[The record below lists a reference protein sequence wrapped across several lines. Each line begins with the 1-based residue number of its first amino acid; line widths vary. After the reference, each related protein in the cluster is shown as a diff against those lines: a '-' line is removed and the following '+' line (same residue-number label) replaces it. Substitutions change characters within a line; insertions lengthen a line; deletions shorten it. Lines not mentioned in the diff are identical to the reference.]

1 MAEKLLDYSKLSP
14 EEQWEQATIA
24 NNYIFY
30 YVMHENPDICKE
42 VIERL
47 LQIEIDHI
55 EMAQEEVLKVDMN
68 SKSIRMDVYV
78 KNATQAFDLEIQALD
93 THELPERARY
103 YQGIIDVDT
112 LKSGELYS
120 ELKDS
125 YVIFICISDIFGKGL
140 PIYKFENLCT
150 ENPSIRLNDR
160 AYKYF
165 FISSKYG
172 KIQNEKQRNFLQLVI
187 DNKQTDE
194 LSTKILEKVKS
205 AKQNVLVRK
214 GYMDLIR
221 EKAYAARDAA
231 KAAEKRKA
239 DEDAIAFLKEGLS
252 IEMISRCINIPLEHV
267 KELAEQIKK

>member
-1 MAEKLLDYSKLSP
+1 MADYFSDYSKLTP
-14 EEQWEQATIA
+14 EEQWEKATIA

-55 EMAQEEVLKVDMN
+55 EMAQEEVIKVDMN
-68 SKSIRMDVYV
+68 AKSIRMDVYI

-125 YVIFICISDIFGKGL
+125 YIIFICITDIFGKGL
-140 PIYKFENLCT
+140 PIYRFENLCT
-150 ENPSIRLNDR
+150 DDSSISLNDR

-172 KIQNEKQRNFLQLVI
+172 KIRNEKQRNFLQLVM
-187 DNKQTDE
+187 NNEKTDE
-194 LSTKILEKVKS
+194 LSSKILEKVKS
-205 AKQNVLVRK
+205 AKQNILVRK

-221 EKAYAARDAA
+221 EKAYAA

-252 IEMISRCINIPLEHV
+252 PDLIAKCINLPLEHV
-267 KELAEQIKK
+267 KELAEQLEK